1 MVATSIIGKVWLA
14 TFAEVCVYPPSDI
27 SKNRLLEIP
36 PELIEH
42 GQSLEE
48 LDVYHNS
55 IRNIPDSIHQL
66 RNLTFLNLR
75 SDNARQ
81 RDSGVTSLEGE
92 WLEFTILRDRTHF
105 SVADKAHRYMRLSIF
120 LFRCY

>member
-1 MVATSIIGKVWLA
+1 MYSL
-14 TFAEVCVYPPSDI
+14 SDI

-75 SDNARQ
+75 SASQESVLTPPGAGQRHLPRPEVRQ
-81 RDSGVTSLEGE
+81 PGISVHSTRTWVTSPASSQ
-92 WLEFTILRDRTHF
+92 T
-105 SVADKAHRYMRLSIF
+105 SV
-120 LFRCY
+120 

>member
-1 MVATSIIGKVWLA
+1 MKVSDMVTAPLTLRPA
-14 TFAEVCVYPPSDI
+14 DI

-55 IRNIPDSIHQL
+55 VRNIPDSIHQL

-75 SDNARQ
+75 SVQ
-81 RDSGVTSLEGE
+81 VVTQLTS
-92 WLEFTILRDRTHF
+92 
-105 SVADKAHRYMRLSIF
+105 RLPVIA
-120 LFRCY
+120 L